1 MIAVTF
7 DYGQTLGELDTEYL
21 ARRVAERGARVTRE
35 RLDQASPAAWK
46 EYDAAK
52 KRGESGEAA
61 WSSFMAALLTG
72 AGAVPI
78 AKTGPDAPGISEIV
92 NFLWSEQPRNN
103 LWRRAIAGMSELCA
117 DLAAQGVP
125 LGIVSNSEGRLVELL
140 DSMDLRKF
148 FPVVADSGVLGIE
161 KPDPRIFEWTAK
173 SLDVATTD
181 LVHVGDA
188 WVADIEGAL
197 GVGARAIWVTAD
209 PSSRAVPGGVVTAST
224 ASDVRAALAAWGIL

>member
-7 DYGQTLGELDTEYL
+7 DYGQTLGELDTGYL
-21 ARRVAERGARVTRE
+21 AGRVAERGARVTRE

-52 KRGESGEAA
+52 KRGETGQAA

-72 AGAVPI
+72 AGAAPVS
-78 AKTGPDAPGISEIV
+78 ALPDLV

-103 LWRRAIAGMSELCA
+103 LWRRAIPGMSEICA
-117 DLAAQGVP
+117 DLSARAVP

-140 DSMDLRKF
+140 DVMDLRKF
-148 FPVVADSGVLGIE
+148 FLVVADSGVLGIE
-161 KPDPRIFEWTAK
+161 KPDARIFEWTAK
-173 SLDVATTD
+173 SLDVAASD
-181 LVHVGDA
+181 LIHVGDA

-197 GVGARAIWVTAD
+197 GVGARAIWVTAA
-209 PSSRAVPGGVVTAST
+209 PSSRKIPAGVVTATT
-224 ASDVRAALAAWGIL
+224 AEDVRAALAAWGVL